1 MTDQSKS
8 MASRIEQEHADL
20 REVIKEIEKEIQKD
34 PSKEEFTSWKLDFMR
49 RFRDFQNELTKH
61 FDLEEEGGFMEDLVA
76 RAPHHARQVDEL
88 EHEHEDIAVGLGAIA
103 DALKGMNEH
112 TMSGLPAVRQ
122 RIREVLEVLHR
133 HEEAER
139 DLIQKAYFQDIGVGD

>member
-1 MTDQSKS
+1 

-20 REVIKEIEKEIQKD
+20 RKVIKEIETDIRKE
-34 PSKEEFTSWKLDFMR
+34 PSKEDFTAWKLDFMR
-49 RFRDFQNELTKH
+49 RFRDFQNELVKH

-76 RAPHHARQVDEL
+76 RAPHHARQVDALEL
-88 EHEHEDIAVGLGAIA
+88 EHEDIATRLGAIA
-103 DALKGMNEH
+103 DDLKRMNEH
-112 TMSGLPAVRQ
+112 TMSELPGVRKRVQ
-122 RIREVLEVLHR
+122 EVLEVLHS